1 MHNHNNTSST
11 KSKST
16 LRTRRCRQRSSGWC
30 WQSSGGRQR
39 GLARTAQRQVRVAAS
54 RQRSVRRAQRRRMVI
69 GEEPEPT
76 TRSSASEQREA
87 TTWSGGGWPGV
98 PAAARGR
105 SAWWVMTWA
114 RVGGW
119 GQGWMPDRD
128 KTGLGW
134 ISQVGTRAKTLE
146 TWRFTAYS
154 V

>member
-16 LRTRRCRQRSSGWC
+16 LRTGRCRQRSSGWR

-39 GLARTAQRQVRVAAS
+39 GLARTAQRQVRVEAS
-54 RQRSVRRAQRRRMVI
+54 RQRSVRRAQRRRMGHRGGAWADDTVKRQRTVRDDDLEWRRLAWSACSRT
-69 GEEPEPT
+69 GEECL
-76 TRSSASEQREA
+76 
-87 TTWSGGGWPGV
+87 
-98 PAAARGR
+98 
-105 SAWWVMTWA
+105 MTWA
-114 RVGGW
+114 RVRGW